1 MAAGVLAPYA
11 QAMYA
16 VQSALEE
23 QLNTLPA
30 VEMAEWRVRVGCAW
44 LTHGAKPLLWWAREN
59 ESYGNEE
66 DSSNYIKQGPLY
78 DGPAMMCFERWR
90 FWLHRLLVL
99 AKEEAGLGEE
109 VRVVALQAMRTMRKV
124 EESVMNAWS

>member
-1 MAAGVLAPYA
+1 
-11 QAMYA
+11 
-16 VQSALEE
+16 
-23 QLNTLPA
+23 
-30 VEMAEWRVRVGCAW
+30 
-44 LTHGAKPLLWWAREN
+44 
-59 ESYGNEE
+59 
-66 DSSNYIKQGPLY
+66 
-78 DGPAMMCFERWR
+78 MMCFERWR